1 MSAIKRI
8 QVSFTERQYKML
20 KNFKGEF
27 GDSDAE
33 VIRNI
38 VIAWLAEKNFIS
50 EIVKKKM
57 NADNE

>member
-1 MSAIKRI
+1 MSTVKRI
-8 QVSFTERQYKML
+8 QVSFTEKQYKML

-38 VIAWLAEKNFIS
+38 VMAWLAEKDFIS
-50 EIVKKKM
+50 ETVKRNM
-57 NADNE
+57 NANNE

>member
-1 MSAIKRI
+1 MSVVKRI
-8 QVSFTERQYKML
+8 QVSFTEKQYKLL

-38 VIAWLAEKNFIS
+38 VMAWLAEKDFIS
-50 EIVKKKM
+50 EIVKKKI
-57 NADNE
+57 NEDNK